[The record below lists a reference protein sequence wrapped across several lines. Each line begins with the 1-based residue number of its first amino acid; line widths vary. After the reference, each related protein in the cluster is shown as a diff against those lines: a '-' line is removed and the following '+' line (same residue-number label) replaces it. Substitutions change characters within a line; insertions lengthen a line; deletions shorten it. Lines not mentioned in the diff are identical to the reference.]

1 MRALAKSMFLLMTTG
16 VLSGCAGEMQGVVRG
31 KGTPVKFSYEQGMNS
46 DTLTA
51 VVDGEQ
57 FNGKAVMADSRSV
70 FGTTL
75 SGNSIF
81 GTSTSGQFVATL
93 LGSKGSTMRCNLN
106 YADSSGFTGAGGVGV
121 CEHNDGRII
130 DIVW

>member
-1 MRALAKSMFLLMTTG
+1 MRALAKIASVLMTTA
-16 VLSGCAGEMQGVVRG
+16 VLGGCAGEMQGIVRG

-57 FNGKAVMADSRSV
+57 FVGKAVMADSRSV

-75 SGNSIF
+75 TGNSIF

-93 LGSKGSTMRCNLN
+93 LGSRGSTMRCNLN
-106 YADSSGFTGAGGVGV
+106 YADSSGFTAAGGVGI